1 MTNKGYKNNYSNDRP
16 PKAYANK
23 TAVVTLGCRLYG
35 ETPCKSLY
43 ARMDAALEFIA
54 ENGCDIV
61 VCSGGQG
68 SNEAISEAEA
78 MRRYFIQNG
87 VPASKLL
94 KEDRSHSTY
103 DNFKFSKQA
112 LDNLFGENC
121 YTVYFATNRYH
132 VYRSGRTARL
142 LGLTAYPLPAE
153 NPQKYKLRNYVREF
167 FSIIK
172 NHITLR

>member
-87 VPASKLL
+87 VPRPNCSRKTVRTARTTTLSSPS
-94 KEDRSHSTY
+94 RRWITCS
-103 DNFKFSKQA
+103 A
-112 LDNLFGENC
+112 ENC